1 MYKPHYTVEN
11 DKLFILLPIS
21 FKASDYI
28 IEITDSA
35 SDNGSACAVFGVKP
49 VTNNK
54 ILLFSIVT
62 SPSGFEYDNPEYTG
76 YVLALCF

>member
-1 MYKPHYTVEN
+1 MYKPKYTVEN
-11 DKLFILLPIS
+11 KNLFTLLPIS

-35 SDNGSACAVFGVKP
+35 SDRGSACARYGVKP

-54 ILLFSIVT
+54 ILIFSIAS
-62 SPSGFEYDNPEYTG
+62 SPSGFEYNRPDYTG
-76 YVLALCF
+76 YVLALGF